1 MKYRKVQNTQNTT
14 KVENRKNRKRWHP
27 YADMGYQTSEY
38 AHGLVHCYIATKE
51 DSENYIVTIRDK
63 DGNIAKM
70 SDVDFVKAG
79 GNLRVLRFKKD
90 DGSIVELGCGKEAAK

>member
-1 MKYRKVQNTQNTT
+1 MKYRNSQNTT
-14 KVENRKNRKRWHP
+14 KVESRKQRKKWEP

-38 AHGLVHCYIATKE
+38 AHGLVHCYIATKA
-51 DSENYIVTIRDK
+51 DSENNIVTIRDK

-79 GNLRVLRFKKD
+79 GKLWIKRYKKD
-90 DGSIVELGCGKEAAK
+90 DGSIVEVSK

>member
-1 MKYRKVQNTQNTT
+1 MQAKYVKDSTKVQNKKQ
-14 KVENRKNRKRWHP
+14 RKRWEP

-38 AHGLVHCYIATKE
+38 AHGLVHCYIATKA
-51 DSENYIVTIRDK
+51 DSENFIITIRDK

-79 GNLRVLRFKKD
+79 GNLAVKKYKKD
-90 DGSIVELGCGKEAAK
+90 DGSIVEVRN